1 MNSSNEMVNV
11 MIEAPVAQ
19 QHRPGGY
26 IQRSVTMFRLT
37 VSQADALAR
46 LKRGLAARGA
56 RLSSGRAVESSPQ
69 VLQWLLDEIGRG
81 RADQFPESVQPE
93 VPVVP
98 VANDTPRTA
107 ALPGMDQIGK
117 AGA

>member
-1 MNSSNEMVNV
+1 MNNSEMVNV
-11 MIEAPVAQ
+11 MVEAPMAQ

-69 VLQWLLDEIGRG
+69 ALQWLLDEIGRC
-81 RADQFPESVQPE
+81 RADQY
-93 VPVVP
+93 PVVEVAP
-98 VANDTPRTA
+98 VVAPDDTPRVSGG
-107 ALPGMDQIGK
+107 LPGMEQIGK
-117 AGA
+117 